1 MTEHDTESEDDMRD
15 RRGWHFE
22 RRVTIGEVIIFVS
35 LVAML
40 YFKGNAIIE
49 EFRAAYTQID
59 KRVSILEVQGAMQKD
74 KDAQQDRVT
83 QEGQQRIELQLTEIQ
98 RYLRQGKP

>member
-1 MTEHDTESEDDMRD
+1 
-15 RRGWHFE
+15 
-22 RRVTIGEVIIFVS
+22 
-35 LVAML
+35 
-40 YFKGNAIIE
+40 
-49 EFRAAYTQID
+49 
-59 KRVSILEVQGAMQKD
+59 MQKD